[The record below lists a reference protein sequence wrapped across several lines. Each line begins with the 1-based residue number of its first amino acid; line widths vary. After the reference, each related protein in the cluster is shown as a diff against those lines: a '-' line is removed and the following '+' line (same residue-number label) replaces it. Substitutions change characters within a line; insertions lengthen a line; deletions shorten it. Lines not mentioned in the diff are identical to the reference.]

1 MRRGIFL
8 RILLRGFSEEIK
20 KYLGKKNIFIF
31 LNKLF
36 SYHKLIKVAKKRFY
50 EVLRGEKII
59 RKDF

>member
-20 KYLGKKNIFIF
+20 KYLGKRNIFIF

-36 SYHKLIKVAKKRFY
+36 FLP
-50 EVLRGEKII
+50 
-59 RKDF
+59 